1 MNRPDRATVE
11 AIRKTLRDHPGANVC
26 TKRGNDGRTEHSIV
40 PGTRSRRDDSLTA
53 LKRRADLAYLKHTA
67 DLMFDLASRDR
78 PL

>member
-1 MNRPDRATVE
+1 
-11 AIRKTLRDHPGANVC
+11 
-26 TKRGNDGRTEHSIV
+26 
-40 PGTRSRRDDSLTA
+40 LTA